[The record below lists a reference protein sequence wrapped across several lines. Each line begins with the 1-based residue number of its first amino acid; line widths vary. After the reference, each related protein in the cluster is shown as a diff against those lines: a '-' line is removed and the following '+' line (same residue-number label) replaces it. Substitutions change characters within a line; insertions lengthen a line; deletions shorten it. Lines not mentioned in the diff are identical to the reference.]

1 MLRVMLQKI
10 WHKKWMGFSLLLG
23 SMLLIATVV
32 SFPMYKTAAFDRML
46 QDEFKSYQSENSDWP
61 AMNKMVIISKK
72 DATGSAISRMEK
84 LMTEINQ
91 NLGVTEK
98 ETILYYAVS
107 KMEAK
112 STMNRDDIQD
122 IALRLGMM
130 SDLPDN
136 AKVTSGEMY
145 SEDGLTEDGCIEV
158 VISQATMVS
167 SKLLLGEEVQF
178 SALKGIDGKPIR
190 IKVVGVFEEADKGDL
205 YWQITPD
212 ETDGVCLMEENLF
225 KEYFTGQRAGG
236 YTLTC
241 TYFPMFEYTDIKAS
255 GVAQIREYTKY
266 LTEDSPYRSTM
277 DVPVYDSILEE
288 FMSKQDRISAT
299 LFILQVPVL
308 VLLCA
313 FLFMIS
319 TQMYD
324 MERNEISVI
333 KSRGASGGQI
343 FRLYFYQCLL
353 LTLLG
358 AAVGIP
364 LGSVFCRI
372 LGATGNFLEFNV
384 TRSLNVT
391 YTQDVWTYALVAG
404 VVVLLITSLPAL
416 KHSRLSIVKLKQQKA
431 LKQRVWW
438 EKCFLD
444 VICLGVSLYGYYSFK
459 KNEEALAQAVLMGEP
474 LDPLLYLSS
483 SLFIVG
489 LGLLGLR
496 LQPLLVQLLYLVGK
510 RWWKPASYASFME
523 NKKNGKKQQFIML
536 FMILTVSLGMFHS
549 TVARTIL
556 SNAKENI
563 AYLDGA
569 DVILQEVWQ
578 RNAAM
583 PSLGD
588 NQNTSYIEPD
598 LAKYAGAPG
607 LESYTKVI
615 IDEKSTFKLKGGPDL
630 QATVLGI
637 HTKEFGL
644 STEID
649 ESLLKE
655 PYYAYLNALAVD
667 AQGILISA
675 NFANQ
680 FDCKVG
686 DFIDYKNSEELECRG
701 RVVGIF
707 DYWPGYAPSQ
717 ISLNP
722 DGTINDAGN
731 FLIIANY
738 ATLEDK
744 WGTVPYEL
752 WITTDGLEASE
763 QFKQWVVE
771 QDIRVQKFVDR
782 EKDLNDVV
790 FDPLLQGTNGVLTM
804 GFIVTIILCGVGYLI
819 YWVMSI
825 RSREMLFGVLRAC
838 GMHKKEIFHMLINEQ
853 IFSGLFSILVGI
865 GVGKVA
871 SDMFVPVLQTA
882 YAASNQILPMKLIT
896 NPDDLIRLYGVI
908 GFVMV
913 LCLLVLL
920 ILVLKMNVAKALK
933 LGEE

>member
-1 MLRVMLQKI
+1 MFRIMLQKI

-46 QDEFKSYQSENSDWP
+46 QDEFTNYQSENSDWP

-72 DATGSAISRMEK
+72 DATGSAIRRMEE
-84 LMTEINQ
+84 LMAEINT

-112 STMNRDDIQD
+112 STMNRDDIKE
-122 IALRLGMM
+122 ISLRLGMM
-130 SDLPDN
+130 TDLPAH
-136 AKVTSGEMY
+136 AKISSGEMY
-145 SEDGLTEDGCIEV
+145 SEDGLTDDGCIEV
-158 VISQATMVS
+158 LISQATMVS
-167 SKLLLGEEVQF
+167 SKLLLGEEVEF
-178 SALKGIDGKPIR
+178 TALKGIDGKPIR
-190 IKVVGVFEEADKGDL
+190 IKVVGVFEEADRSDL
-205 YWQITPD
+205 YWQVSPD
-212 ETDGVCLMEENLF
+212 ETDGVCLMQEDLF
-225 KEYFTGQRAGG
+225 KTYFTGERAGG

-241 TYFPMFEYTDIKAS
+241 TYFPMFEYEDIKAEEVS
-255 GVAQIREYTKY
+255 QIREYTEY
-266 LTEDSPYRSTM
+266 LTQDSPYRSTM
-277 DVPVYDSILEE
+277 SEPTYKVILDE
-288 FMSKQDRISAT
+288 FVAKQDRISAT
-299 LFILQVPVL
+299 LFILQIPVL

-343 FRLYFYQCLL
+343 FRLYFYQCML

-372 LGATGNFLEFNV
+372 LGATGNFLEFSV
-384 TRSLNVT
+384 TRSLT
-391 YTQDVWTYALVAG
+391 ISYTQDVWTYALVAG
-404 VVVLLITSLPAL
+404 LGVLLITTLPAL

-431 LKQRVWW
+431 LKQKVWW
-438 EKCFLD
+438 ETCFLD
-444 VICLGVSLYGYYSFK
+444 IIALGVSLYGYYSFK

-496 LQPLLVQLLYLVGK
+496 LQPLLVQLLYLIGK

-523 NKKNGKKQQFIML
+523 NLKNGKKQQFIML

-556 SNAKENI
+556 SNAQENV

-569 DVILQEVWQ
+569 DIILKEVWQ
-578 RNAAM
+578 KNAAM
-583 PSLGD
+583 PSMGD
-588 NQNTSYIEPD
+588 NQDTSYIEPD
-598 LAKYAGAPG
+598 ISKYAGAPG
-607 LESYTKVI
+607 MKSYTKVI
-615 IDEKSTFKLKGGPDL
+615 MDEKGFFKLKGSVDWK
-630 QATVLGI
+630 ATIMGI

-644 STEID
+644 STD
-649 ESLLKE
+649 LDDALLE
-655 PYYAYLNALAVD
+655 QPYYAYLNALAVD
-667 AQGILISA
+667 AQGVLVSS
-675 NFANQ
+675 NFADQ
-680 FDCKVG
+680 FGYKVG
-686 DFIDYKNSEELECRG
+686 DVIDFANSEEAECRG
-701 RVVGIF
+701 RIVGIF

-717 ISLNP
+717 TTLNP
-722 DGTINDAGN
+722 DGTVNDSGN

-738 ATLEDK
+738 ATLEEK
-744 WGTVPYEL
+744 WGVVPYEL
-752 WITTDGLEASE
+752 WISTESAEASE
-763 QFKQWVVE
+763 QFKEWVVA
-771 QDIRVQKFVDR
+771 QDIHIQKFVDR
-782 EKDLNDVV
+782 EKDLKDVV
-790 FDPLLQGTNGVLTM
+790 LDPLLQGTNGVLTM

-853 IFSGLFSILVGI
+853 IFSGLFSILVGV
-865 GVGKVA
+865 GVGKIT

-896 NPDDLIRLYGVI
+896 NPDDLLRLYAVI
-908 GFVMV
+908 GLVMV
-913 LCLLVLL
+913 LCLLILL
-920 ILVLKMNVAKALK
+920 VLVLKMNVAKALK

>member
-1 MLRVMLQKI
+1 MFRIMLQKI

-46 QDEFKSYQSENSDWP
+46 QDEFAGYQAENSDWP
-61 AMNKMVIISKK
+61 AMNKMIIISKK
-72 DATGSAISRMEK
+72 DPKGSAIGRMEE
-84 LMTEINQ
+84 LMAGINQ

-98 ETILYYAVS
+98 ETIFYYAVS
-107 KMEAK
+107 KMEAM
-112 STMNRDDIQD
+112 STMKRDDAKEIS
-122 IALRLGMM
+122 LRMAMM
-130 SDLPDN
+130 SDLPSR
-136 AKVTSGEMY
+136 AKVTAGEMY

-178 SALKGIDGKPIR
+178 TALKGIDGKPIR
-190 IKVVGVFEEADKGDL
+190 IKIVGVFEEADRNDV
-205 YWQITPD
+205 YWQVTPD
-212 ETDGVCLMEENLF
+212 ETDGFVFMEENLF
-225 KEYFTGQRAGG
+225 KSYFTGERAAK

-241 TYFPMFEYTDIKAS
+241 NYFPIFEFKDIKA
-255 GVAQIREYTKY
+255 VDVEQIMTYTKY
-266 LTEDSPYRSTM
+266 LTQDSPYKSTM
-277 DVPVYDSILEE
+277 SVPTYMGIMEE
-288 FMSKQDRISAT
+288 FVSKQDRISAT

-343 FRLYFYQCLL
+343 FRLYFYQCFLL
-353 LTLLG
+353 MLLG

-364 LGSVFCRI
+364 LGGVFCRI

-391 YTQDVWTYALVAG
+391 YTQDVWTYAAVAG
-404 VVVLLITSLPAL
+404 LCVLLITSLPAL

-431 LKQRVWW
+431 LKQSVWW

-496 LQPLLVQLLYLVGK
+496 LQPFLVQLLYLIGK
-510 RWWKPASYASFME
+510 NLWKPASYASFME

-556 SNAKENI
+556 ANAQTNI
-563 AYLDGA
+563 EYLDGT
-569 DVILQEVWQ
+569 DIIIQEVWQ

-588 NQNTSYIEPD
+588 NQDTSYIEPD
-598 LAKYAGAPG
+598 ISKYAGAPG
-607 LESYTKVI
+607 VDSYTKVI
-615 IDEKSTFKLKGGPDL
+615 VDEKSTFKLKGGPDL
-630 QATVLGI
+630 QATVHGI

-644 STEID
+644 GTEID
-649 ESLLKE
+649 ETLLAQ

-667 AQGILISA
+667 PQGVLVSG
-675 NFANQ
+675 NFAST
-680 FDCKVG
+680 FDVKVG
-686 DFIDYKNSEELECRG
+686 DYLDYKNSEELACRG

-707 DYWPGYAPSQ
+707 DYWPGYAPAELT
-717 ISLNP
+717 LNP
-722 DGTINDAGN
+722 DGTVNESGN
-731 FLIIANY
+731 YLIIANY
-738 ATLEDK
+738 ATLVDK
-744 WGTVPYEL
+744 WGVVPYEL
-752 WITTDGLEASE
+752 WITTEDAEASAA
-763 QFKQWVVE
+763 FKQWVVE
-771 QDIRVQKFVDR
+771 EGIHVKKFVDR
-782 EKDLNDVV
+782 EKDMKDVV
-790 FDPLLQGTNGVLTM
+790 LDPLLQGTNGVLTM

-896 NPDDLIRLYGVI
+896 NPDDMLRLYAVI
-908 GFVMV
+908 GAVMV
-913 LCLLVLL
+913 VCLLVLL
-920 ILVLKMNVAKALK
+920 VLVLKMNVAKALK

>member
-1 MLRVMLQKI
+1 MFRIMLQKI

-46 QDEFKSYQSENSDWP
+46 QDEFTNYQSENSDWP

-72 DATGSAISRMEK
+72 DATGSAIRRMEE
-84 LMTEINQ
+84 LMAEINTK
-91 NLGVTEK
+91 LGVTEK
-98 ETILYYAVS
+98 ETILYYSVS

-112 STMNRDDIQD
+112 STMNRDDVKD
-122 IALRLGMM
+122 FSLRVGMLT
-130 SDLPDN
+130 DLPAH
-136 AKVTSGEMY
+136 AKLCSGEMY
-145 SEDGLTEDGCIEV
+145 SEDGLTDDGCIEV

-167 SKLLLGEEVQF
+167 SKMLLGEVVEF
-178 SALKGIDGKPIR
+178 KALKGIDGKPIR
-190 IKVVGVFEEADKGDL
+190 IKVVGVFEEEDRSDL
-205 YWQITPD
+205 YWQISPD
-212 ETDGVCLMEENLF
+212 ETDGVVFMEENLF
-225 KEYFTGQRAGG
+225 KTYFTGERAGG
-236 YTLTC
+236 YTLSC
-241 TYFPMFEYTDIKAS
+241 TYFPMFEYEDIKAAD
-255 GVAQIREYTKY
+255 VDQILEYTEY
-266 LTEDSPYRSTM
+266 LTEDSPFKSTM
-277 DVPVYDSILEE
+277 DEPTYKGILDG
-288 FMSKQDRISAT
+288 FVAKQDRISAT
-299 LFILQVPVL
+299 LFILQIPVL

-343 FRLYFYQCLL
+343 FRLYFYQCML

-372 LGATGNFLEFNV
+372 LGATGNFLEFSV
-384 TRSLNVT
+384 TRSLYIS

-404 VVVLLITSLPAL
+404 LGVLLITTLPAL

-431 LKQRVWW
+431 LKQKVWW

-444 VICLGVSLYGYYSFK
+444 IIALGVSLYGYYSFK

-523 NKKNGKKQQFIML
+523 NLKNGKKQQFIML

-556 SNAKENI
+556 ANAQANV

-569 DVILQEVWQ
+569 DIIVKEVWQ
-578 RNAAM
+578 RNVAM
-583 PSLGD
+583 PSMGD
-588 NQNTSYIEPD
+588 NQDTSYIEPD
-598 LAKYAGAPG
+598 LSKYAGAPG
-607 LESYTKVI
+607 IDAYTKVVV
-615 IDEKSTFKLKGGPDL
+615 DERGSFKLEGKVDW
-630 QATVLGI
+630 QATIMGI

-644 STEID
+644 NTVLD
-649 ESLLKE
+649 DALLE
-655 PYYAYLNALAVD
+655 QPYYAYLNALAVD
-667 AQGILISA
+667 AQGLLVSK
-675 NFANQ
+675 NFADQ
-680 FDCKVG
+680 FDYKVG
-686 DFIDYKNSEELECRG
+686 DYLDIKNSEELEYRG
-701 RVVGIF
+701 RIVGIF
-707 DYWPGYAPSQ
+707 DYWPGFAPSQ
-717 ISLNP
+717 ITLNP
-722 DGTINDAGN
+722 DGTVNDSGN

-738 ATLEDK
+738 ATLEEK
-744 WGTVPYEL
+744 WGVVPYEL
-752 WITTDGLEASE
+752 WINTENMEASQ
-763 QFKQWVVE
+763 QFKEWVVA
-771 QDIRVQKFVDR
+771 QDIHIQKFVDR

-790 FDPLLQGTNGVLTM
+790 LDPLLQGTNGVLTM

-853 IFSGLFSILVGI
+853 IFSGLFSILVGV
-865 GVGKVA
+865 GVGKIT

-882 YAASNQILPMKLIT
+882 YAASNQILPMKLIS
-896 NPDDLIRLYGVI
+896 NPDDLLRLYAVI
-908 GFVMV
+908 GLVMV
-913 LCLLVLL
+913 VCLLILL
-920 ILVLKMNVAKALK
+920 VLVLKMNVAKALK

>member
-46 QDEFKSYQSENSDWP
+46 QDEFTGYQAENSDWP
-61 AMNKMVIISKK
+61 AMNSMVIISKK
-72 DATGSAISRMEK
+72 DPTGSAISRMES
-84 LMTEINQ
+84 LMAEINQ
-91 NLGVTEK
+91 NMGVTK
-98 ETILYYAVS
+98 KDTIFYYAVS
-107 KMEAK
+107 RMEAN
-112 STMNRDDIQD
+112 STMKRDDVKEMS
-122 IALRLGMM
+122 LRMGMM
-130 SDLPDN
+130 SDLPSH
-136 AKVTSGEMY
+136 AKITSGEIY
-145 SEDGLTEDGCIEV
+145 SEDGLTDEGYVEV

-167 SKLLLGEEVQF
+167 SKLLLGEVVEF
-178 SALKGIDGKPIR
+178 TALKGIDDKPIKM
-190 IKVVGVFEEADKGDL
+190 KVVGVFEEADRNDL
-205 YWQITPD
+205 YWQVTPD
-212 ETDGVCLMEENLF
+212 ETDGVCFMEENLF
-225 KEYFTGQRAGG
+225 KQYFTGERAAKV
-236 YTLTC
+236 TITC
-241 TYFPMFEYTDIKAS
+241 NYFPMFEFSDVKAED
-255 GVAQIREYTKY
+255 VPQIMEYTKY
-266 LTEDSPYRSTM
+266 LTEESPYKSTM
-277 DVPVYDSILEE
+277 DVPTYMSIMEE
-288 FMSKQDRISAT
+288 FAAKQDRISAT

-343 FRLYFYQCLL
+343 FRLYFYQCFFLMI
-353 LTLLG
+353 LG
-358 AAVGIP
+358 ALAGIP

-372 LGATGNFLEFNV
+372 LGATGNFLEFNI
-384 TRSLNVT
+384 TRSLNIV
-391 YTQDVWTYALVAG
+391 YTQDVWMYAAVAG
-404 VVVLLITSLPAL
+404 LCVLLITSVPAL

-431 LKQRVWW
+431 LKQSVWW

-444 VICLGVSLYGYYSFK
+444 VIALGVSLYGYYSFK
-459 KNEEALAQAVLMGEP
+459 KNEEALTQAVMMGES

-496 LQPLLVQLLYLVGK
+496 LQPFLVQFIYLIGK

-523 NKKNGKKQQFIML
+523 NRKNGKKQQFIML

-556 SNAKENI
+556 ANAQSNVE
-563 AYLDGA
+563 YLDGA
-569 DVILQEVWQ
+569 DIIIQEVWQ

-588 NQNTSYIEPD
+588 NQDTSYIEPD

-607 LESYTKVI
+607 VDSYTKVI
-615 IDEKSTFKLKGGPDL
+615 IDEKSTFKLKGGPDM

-649 ESLLKE
+649 ESLLAQ

-667 AQGILISA
+667 SQGLLISA

-680 FDCKVG
+680 FGSKVG
-686 DFIDYKNSEELECRG
+686 DFIDFKNSEGLECRG

-707 DYWPGYAPSQ
+707 DYWPGYVPAELT
-717 ISLNP
+717 LNP
-722 DGTINDAGN
+722 DGTVSETGN
-731 FLIIANY
+731 FLMIANY
-738 ATLEDK
+738 ATLSDK
-744 WGTVPYEL
+744 WGVVPYEL
-752 WITTDGLEASE
+752 WITTENAEASE

-771 QDIRVQKFVDR
+771 QDISVKKYIDR
-782 EKDLNDVV
+782 EKDLKDVV
-790 FDPLLQGTNGVLTM
+790 LDPLLQGTNGVLTM

-871 SDMFVPVLQTA
+871 SDMFVPVIQTA
-882 YAASNQILPMKLIT
+882 YAASNQILPMRLIT
-896 NPDDLIRLYGVI
+896 NTDDLLRLYGVI
-908 GFVMV
+908 GVVMV

-920 ILVLKMNVAKALK
+920 VLVLKMNVAKALK